1 MTLFMLDTDT
11 VSFALRGVGEVAT
24 HLASHSRS
32 ELCLSAIT
40 VAELR
45 FGADNR
51 QSRKIHQAIDAFVS
65 GLEVLAFDATAAS
78 VFGKVAAALASAG
91 APIGQLDTLI
101 ASHAIS
107 IKAVLVTNNQK
118 HHSKVPGL
126 KLANWM

>member
-1 MTLFMLDTDT
+1 MLDTDT
-11 VSFALRGVGEVAT
+11 VSFALRGVGAVAT

-32 ELCLSAIT
+32 ELCLSAVT

-51 QSRKIHQAIDAFVS
+51 QSRKIRQAIDAFLS
-65 GLEVLAFDATAAS
+65 GIQVFAFDADAALT
-78 VFGKVAAALASAG
+78 FGKVAAALANAG
-91 APIGQLDTLI
+91 TSIGQLDTLI
-101 ASHAIS
+101 ASHALS
-107 IKAVLVTNNQK
+107 MKAVLVTNHQK